1 MSATAIYV
9 YCIVRGAKRR
19 ARARVPPGLPG
30 SSTSSLVPV
39 SPSVSLVV
47 GEVPLELY
55 GAEQL
60 ERSLSDLDW
69 VGTAA
74 VAHEAVVEH
83 FVRQSGV
90 TVIPMKLFTMFSSQV
105 RAVAEMK
112 RRGRE
117 LDEVFARLHGC
128 EEWGVRVAGRRAT
141 PRTKRPPDVPVSGTA
156 FLSARKQ
163 VRDQAREDI
172 RLAAEAAEAA
182 YDMLAAH
189 ARDSRRR
196 DDVPDAA
203 SAPPL
208 LDAAFLIPLSSRAR
222 FRAAAR
228 RAAAACAQVGAAM
241 TLSGPWPA
249 YNFVDAQREAQ

>member
-9 YCIVRGAKRR
+9 YCVVRGAKGL
-19 ARARVPPGLPG
+19 APARVPRGLAG
-30 SSTSSLVPV
+30 SSAASLVPL

-55 GAEQL
+55 GAEKL
-60 ERSLSDLDW
+60 ERALRDLDW
-69 VGTAA
+69 VGTVA
-74 VAHEAVVEH
+74 VAHEAVVEY

-90 TVIPMKLFTMFSSQV
+90 TVIPMKLFTMFSS
-105 RAVAEMK
+105 RARAAAEMI
-112 RRGRE
+112 RRRRE
-117 LDEVFARLHGC
+117 LEEVFARLRGC
-128 EEWGVRVAGRRAT
+128 EEWGVRVAGRRAA
-141 PRTKRPPDVPVSGTA
+141 PRTKRPPGVPASGTA
-156 FLSARKQ
+156 FLTARKQ
-163 VRDQAREDI
+163 ARDQAREDI

-182 YDMLAAH
+182 YDVLAAH

-208 LDAAFLIPLSSRAR
+208 LDAAFLIPASNRAR

-228 RAAAACAQVGAAM
+228 RAAAACAQAGAAM
-241 TLSGPWPA
+241 TVSGPWPA
-249 YNFVDAQREAQ
+249 YNFVDGQREAQ